1 VYWIWSTYVQ
11 QVSNSDPL
19 DPTEKYHMASFSHLN
34 MLVVLGNKKALLVGS
49 TVWRIVD
56 WHDMISR
63 SGPVPSVLHSR
74 EVGGESC
81 LAPCSTQHSGSSVS
95 SASLGC
101 RHQPSSADTSAHTH
115 RVSAVQTT
123 VAVKGMITVLSLSFI
138 SSLPENNIA
147 QKQQLMFHSYIHLQC
162 AASFPL
168 ATVVTIL
175 FI

>member
-1 VYWIWSTYVQ
+1 M
-11 QVSNSDPL
+11 PEFR
-19 DPTEKYHMASFSHLN
+19 PEFGHLN
-34 MLVVLGNKKALLVGS
+34 TAQ
-49 TVWRIVD
+49 
-56 WHDMISR
+56 
-63 SGPVPSVLHSR
+63 R

-168 ATVVTIL
+168 ATVITTM
-175 FI
+175 FP